1 MGNRHLDWMR
11 QAEADLASAA
21 TSLQGGHFEWA
32 CFAAQQGAEKAVKAL
47 YLKRG
52 ADAWGHTITPLLG
65 GLMESEAP
73 GEGLITCAKILDK
86 HYIPTRYPNGFDS
99 GAPADF
105 YTRQEADT
113 ACECAR
119 RIVDFCA
126 RAIRGT

>member
-1 MGNRHLDWMR
+1 MGNRHLDWLR
-11 QAEADLASAA
+11 QAEADLSSAD
-21 TSLQGGHFEWA
+21 TSLRGGHFEWA

-65 GLMESEAP
+65 GLTGSDAP
-73 GEGLITCAKILDK
+73 ADDLITCAKILDK
-86 HYIPTRYPNGFDS
+86 HYIPTRYPNGLDS

-113 ACECAR
+113 ACECGR
-119 RIVDFCA
+119 RIVDFCT
-126 RAIRGT
+126 RAIRGA